1 MSMLHLVD
9 PYHIRPGMPYR
20 PFLAVLLMGTGII
33 IGLLMPTVWATF
45 TSQAQIYTG
54 CQTFPQTGHRVC
66 GEFLQ
71 YWRQNGG
78 LAQQGYPISEE
89 FVETSELNGRP
100 YTVQYF
106 ERAVFELHPENQPP
120 FDVLLSQLGIYQGT
134 RTYNQG
140 FPTAS
145 DETPFYEDRTSA
157 TGALKSFYN
166 AINRREYQRAY
177 SYFDGAPNPVPEL
190 APPYAQFAAGYAN
203 TVSVT
208 LALGI
213 NNMTTGAAAGSIYT
227 SLPAAITASHRD
239 GSTHLFVGCYTLRR
253 ANEGVSPDPRDLL
266 WRIYS
271 AALSEAPANSPLDRL
286 LAQQC
291 NP

>member
-1 MSMLHLVD
+1 MKQQIRTSLLV
-9 PYHIRPGMPYR
+9 GM
-20 PFLAVLLMGTGII
+20 GIV
-33 IGLLMPTVWATF
+33 IGLVLPTSWAAL

-54 CQTFPQTGHRVC
+54 CQTFRQTGHRVC

-120 FDVLLSQLGIYQGT
+120 FDVLLSQLGTYQGT
-134 RTYNQG
+134 RTYTQG

-145 DETPFYEDRTSA
+145 GETPFYEDRTSA

-239 GSTHLFVGCYTLRR
+239 GSTHLFAGCYTLRR